1 MTKVWSTLVLKINPT
16 KVRFFKFTAIFSK
29 ENIRKNGQKNEKCQ
43 NFKNFVPVNSRNV
56 MT

>member
-1 MTKVWSTLVLKINPT
+1 MTKIWLTLVLKINTT

-29 ENIRKNGQKNEKCQ
+29 ENICKNGQKM
-43 NFKNFVPVNSRNV
+43 KNVKISTKKNSVNSRDM